1 MEHNNELYI
10 PVPVDIDAVKSK
22 FLFGLTLRQIICFG
36 IGIGLGLA
44 VYFACK
50 GLLGDS
56 IAGILMMFIMLPAFF
71 FAVYEQHGEPL
82 EVIIR
87 RIWRVQKRPQ
97 HRPYQTINTGG
108 ITDGCNRTARKD
120 HRKNPE
126 KTANSTFRTGNTSA

>member
-1 MEHNNELYI
+1 MEKNNELYI
-10 PVPVDIDAVKSK
+10 PVPVDIDTVKSK

-36 IGIGLGLA
+36 IGIGLGLT
-44 VYFACK
+44 VYFLCK

-56 IAGILMMFIMLPAFF
+56 IAGIFMMFIMLPAFF
-71 FAVYEQHGEPL
+71 FSVYDQNGEPL

-108 ITDGCNRTARKD
+108 ITDGCNRTARKN

-126 KTANSTFRTGNTSA
+126 KTGT

>member
-22 FLFGLTLRQIICFG
+22 FLFGLTLRQIFCFG
-36 IGIGLGLA
+36 IGIGIGLGA
-44 VYFACK
+44 YF
-50 GLLGDS
+50 GLQGIVGTT
-56 IAGILMMFIMLPAFF
+56 IAGIAMMTVMLPAFF

-108 ITDGCNRTARKD
+108 ITDGCNRTARKN
-120 HRKNPE
+120 HRKNSE
-126 KTANSTFRTGNTSA
+126 KTGT

>member
-1 MEHNNELYI
+1 MKHTNELYI

-22 FLFGLTLRQIICFG
+22 FLFGLTLRQIVCFG
-36 IGIGLGLA
+36 IGIGLGLM
-44 VYFACK
+44 VYFICK

-87 RIWRVQKRPQ
+87 RIWKAQKKPQ
-97 HRPYQTINTGG
+97 IRPYRTE
-108 ITDGCNRTARKD
+108 NRG
-120 HRKNPE
+120 E
-126 KTANSTFRTGNTSA
+126 

>member
-1 MEHNNELYI
+1 MEKNYELYI
-10 PVPVDIDAVKSK
+10 PVPVDIDTVKSK

-36 IGIGLGLA
+36 IGIGLGLT
-44 VYFACK
+44 VYFLRK

-87 RIWRVQKRPQ
+87 RIWKAQKKPQNRVYR
-97 HRPYQTINTGG
+97 TE
-108 ITDGCNRTARKD
+108 NRG
-120 HRKNPE
+120 E
-126 KTANSTFRTGNTSA
+126 